1 MSVIMRY
8 YNNED
13 QIDAIN
19 WTRVEFDC
27 TQCGAVVMRWRGVAT
42 EPSCDECG
50 AQYNASGQRL
60 RDDWRG
66 NRSTWDENV
75 GDLEGFEEQQLR
87 AEL

>member
-1 MSVIMRY
+1 MTVTMRY
-8 YNNED
+8 LNNED
-13 QIDAIN
+13 QPDPTG
-19 WTRVEFDC
+19 WTHVEFDC
-27 TQCGAVVMRWRGVAT
+27 AQCGATVSRYRGVAT

-66 NRSTWDENV
+66 NRSTWDENC

-87 AEL
+87 AER